1 MKHLL
6 TILMGVLP
14 LAGCVDT
21 PVFEVDAPLLVFNT
35 YPANGATI
43 ARSDLGELAVTFS
56 AGLGTPEEARAQAAE
71 QLVFTDEATGR
82 SLAFIRGDGT
92 NVAYDADDFTLRVVL
107 DDEARRAVDTG
118 AYVLTVGRE
127 FRAEDGRKLPTDY
140 IVRFTVALQ

>member
-1 MKHLL
+1 MRPVLLLLLL
-6 TILMGVLP
+6 TSP
-14 LAGCVDT
+14 LGGCVDT

-56 AGLGTPEEARAQAAE
+56 ASLGTAEEARAQAAL
-71 QLVFTDEATGR
+71 QLVFSDEASGR
-82 SLAFIRGDGT
+82 SLSIIRGDGT
-92 NVAYDADDFTLRVVL
+92 NVAYDVDDFTLRVVL

-118 AYVLTVGRE
+118 AYTLTVGRD